1 MTTKLIFILTL
12 FVVVTSCDNV
22 RQNDQTS
29 QPDIDT
35 TSQNGLTYNS
45 SDNFEIIEIKCDSI
59 FNDKGIIIRLVPV
72 DRKTNKEPEYKFQF
86 LVTKK
91 QNGLQAE
98 IFRDTIESTVQD
110 VKFAD
115 FNNDNVKDILIQNIS
130 DVRSN
135 WTYHLYIVD
144 KNVNSIR
151 KIKGFEEIK
160 NPNYLPEYD
169 LIDNMVKSGRNWTSF
184 YKILGDTIKDFKIV
198 IYDGADENGIVTYDA
213 DYKKAIKKILTNEKN
228 SL

>member
-1 MTTKLIFILTL
+1 MTL